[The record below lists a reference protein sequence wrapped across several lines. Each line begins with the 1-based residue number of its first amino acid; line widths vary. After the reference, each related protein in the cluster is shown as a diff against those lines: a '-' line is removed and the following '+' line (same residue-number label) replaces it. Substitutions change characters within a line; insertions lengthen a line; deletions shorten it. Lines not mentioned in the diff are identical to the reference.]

1 MTSDEKFAATDDSHA
16 GGARAAV
23 RRLVEHHLFER
34 AILTVICLNAATL
47 GLETSDAAMAAAG
60 PLILGFDRVALAIY
74 VVELA
79 LKMYACR
86 ADFFR
91 SGWSLFDLAIVGIA
105 LLPTQGGLAVLR
117 ALRILR
123 ALRLVSGVSSMRKV
137 VHGLLQAIPGMS
149 SIIALLG
156 LVFYVAS
163 VIATK
168 LFQGAFPEWFGS
180 IGASAYSL
188 FQIMTLESWSMGIV
202 RPVMDVYPYAWIFF
216 VAFILLTSFTVLNL
230 FIAVIVT
237 AMQTQ
242 HESEMREAQTSA
254 QGERSRMLEEIAALR
269 ADVARLLERLPDV
282 PPPR

>member
-1 MTSDEKFAATDDSHA
+1 MTTDENVNEGPAAA
-16 GGARAAV
+16 RGGRRAAV
-23 RRLVEHHLFER
+23 RRLVEHPAFER
-34 AILTVICLNAATL
+34 AILAVICVNAATL
-47 GLETSDAAMAAAG
+47 GLETSETAMAAAG

-79 LKMYACR
+79 LKMFAYR

-91 SGWSLFDLAIVGIA
+91 SGWNLFDLGIVGIA

-123 ALRLVSGVSSMRKV
+123 ALRLVSGVASMRKV

-168 LFQGAFPEWFGS
+168 LFQAAFPEWFGS

-202 RPVMDVYPYAWIFF
+202 RPVMEVYPYAWIFF

-242 HESEMREAQTSA
+242 HESEMREAQTTA
-254 QGERSRMLEEIAALR
+254 QGDRGRMLEEIAALR
-269 ADVARLLERLPDV
+269 ADVARLAERLPGG